1 MPQGTRPA
9 LLICCALMLGGC
21 SSIRLPQFDPSGR
34 NLFLPPPNYTTIT
47 PPGRELLDAFES
59 ASPKA
64 AWVEPPTP
72 PPVTLGRPVP
82 EDDVRLCGFPH
93 EPPGAGPIK
102 GFCRRPLDGHVTVS
116 PERLVAPVGSEV
128 VLVSG
133 LCDAQGNLVTAEP
146 IEWTL
151 SQESVGNFVQVGER
165 GHCALARLVSN
176 NPRKISNDFALG
188 RASTEARFITRG
200 TPTPVDDLP
209 LKKGESWVSLTSA
222 KEGVSHVTV
231 LAPHAQNWDMRKR
244 IASVFWVDAQWLLP
258 QPAVARAS
266 EEHVLTTLLSRSRDF
281 TPISDFIVRYEVVG
295 GPPATFPAAGN
306 DSVVEVLSDEE
317 GRAAVEIRPTTDESG
332 TTLIHI
338 QIIQPATKDGS
349 RPRLILGEGETTVT
363 WSVPRIEIQVD
374 GPPTAG
380 ARSDGGYRIAVQNT
394 GDIPLTNVIV
404 TGEIT
409 GDSSLIQSLPEP
421 ARVGNKFEW
430 RLGDMPARSATPID
444 LSVRFGTEPF
454 RLCARVDC
462 DERLA
467 ADDCFDTTVEAQAL
481 VVSMRGPEMG
491 TAAVGDFVTFLVDVT
506 NQSSRQ
512 VNGVTITDTFD
523 AGLEHETA
531 QPSPMIRDL
540 GVLRPGETKSI
551 SIRFLVKQLG
561 ELCHTLEAVANT
573 GERAS
578 SKGCVRGVAPED
590 FEAGPLRVKK
600 TGPLQARVGEKIIY
614 AIDIDN
620 TGDRALTDIIVRDE
634 YDIALE
640 VTRLTDDHRL
650 DRTVRTIEWRVDSLP
665 PGESLRFEAEYEC
678 RAPSVNAGNRVTVTT
693 GQGHSATGEART
705 QIAPAVSMRPTGFSR
720 GAARKENSGWE
731 TSVRAVQKVE
741 KGGATH
747 QVQLTNKQDRAVRDV
762 YVEITAPANSN
773 IADAKTKLA
782 PVRRK
787 GTDGR
792 TIVIGPI
799 SAVRGGEELLGID
812 LLLQGKPEADQIK
825 ISVQEGG
832 AK

>member
-1 MPQGTRPA
+1 MRSA
-9 LLICCALMLGGC
+9 LLACCALVLAGC
-21 SSIRLPQFDPSGR
+21 SSLRLPQLDPSGR

-47 PPGRELLDAFES
+47 PPGRELLNAFES
-59 ASPKA
+59 ATPKA
-64 AWVEPPTP
+64 AWVEPSTP

-82 EDDVRLCGFPH
+82 DSEVQLCGFPH

-102 GFCRRPLDGHVTVS
+102 GFCRKPLDGHVTLS
-116 PERLVAPVGSEV
+116 PERIVAPVGSEV

-222 KEGVSHVTV
+222 KEGESHVTV

-244 IASVFWVDAQWLLP
+244 IASVYWVDAQWLFP

-266 EEHVLTTLLSRSRDF
+266 ETHVLETLLSRGRDF
-281 TPISDFIVRYEVVG
+281 SPISDFIVKYEVVG

-306 DSVVEVLSDEE
+306 DSIVEVLTDAD
-317 GRAAVEIRPTTDESG
+317 GRAAVEIRPTSDESG
-332 TTLIHI
+332 TTLIHM
-338 QIIQPATKDGS
+338 QVIQPATKDGS
-349 RPRLILGEGETTVT
+349 RPALVLGEGDTSVT
-363 WSVPRIEIQVD
+363 WSVPRIDIQVD

-380 ARSDGGYRIAVQNT
+380 ARSDGGYRIAVQNI

-404 TGEIT
+404 TADIT
-409 GDSSLIQSLPEP
+409 GDASLIQSLPEA

-444 LSVRFGTEPF
+444 LSLRMGTESIK
-454 RLCARVDC
+454 LCARVDC

-481 VVSMRGPEMG
+481 LVTMRGPESG
-491 TAAVGDFVTFLVDVT
+491 TAAVGEFVEFIVEVS

-512 VNGVTITDTFD
+512 VNGVTITDKFD

-531 QPSPMIRDL
+531 QPSPIIRDL
-540 GVLRPGETKSI
+540 GVLRPGESKPI

-561 ELCHTLEAVANT
+561 ELCHTFEAVANT
-573 GERAS
+573 GERGSAQ
-578 SKGCVRGVAPED
+578 GCVRGVPREE
-590 FEAGPLRVKK
+590 FEAGPLRVRK
-600 TGPLQARVGEKIIY
+600 TGPLQARVGEKVTY
-614 AIDIDN
+614 AIDVEN
-620 TGDRALTDIIVRDE
+620 HGDRPLTDLVVTDV

-640 VTRLTDDHRL
+640 VLQLTEDHRW
-650 DRTVRTIEWRVDSLP
+650 DRVARTIEWRVDTLE
-665 PGESLRFEAEYEC
+665 PGQSLRFEAEYEC

-693 GQGHSATGEART
+693 GQSHSVTGEART
-705 QIAPAVSMRPTGFSR
+705 QIAPAASLRPAGFS
-720 GAARKENSGWE
+720 KSGTSRRESQGWT
-731 TSVRAVQKVE
+731 TSVRAMASVS

-747 QVQLTNKQDRAVRDV
+747 QVNLQNQQKQAVRDI
-762 YVEITAPANSN
+762 YVEISVPASAT

-787 GTDGR
+787 GSDGR
-792 TIVIGPI
+792 VIIVGPI
-799 SAVRGGEELLGID
+799 AVVRGGEELQGID
-812 LLLQGKPEADQIK
+812 LVLQGDSPTDK
-825 ISVQEGG
+825 IHVSVQEGS
-832 AK
+832 K